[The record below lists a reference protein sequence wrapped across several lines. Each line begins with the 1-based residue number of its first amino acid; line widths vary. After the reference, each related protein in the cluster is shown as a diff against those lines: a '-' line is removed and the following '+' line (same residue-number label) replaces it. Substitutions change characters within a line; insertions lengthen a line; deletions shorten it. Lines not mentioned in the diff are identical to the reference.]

1 MTCVELAVGCS
12 APPEITSLLS
22 ISRAEQAISSHR
34 LGYRCRLLAAKQRSR
49 SSSSILVLGM
59 ESFIVQALMAH
70 LVLEWVDNA
79 QWRSCRLLNI
89 TSYCTVV
96 LVTCLACLLAS
107 HYCGPGCNDEGKAQ
121 GGLPGHGGSG
131 GPGDQ
136 GIRASQNL
144 RLSRP
149 VALGRRRKC
158 DKVNLALSSLNRVV
172 LQLSNI
178 NSVMSDEKNTSNVI
192 CKYASDLATC

>member
-12 APPEITSLLS
+12 APPEITSPLS

-49 SSSSILVLGM
+49 SSSPILVLGM
-59 ESFIVQALMAH
+59 ESFIVQALMAY

-107 HYCGPGCNDEGKAQ
+107 HYIAARGVTTRARRKAVCQ
-121 GGLPGHGGSG
+121 GMGD
-131 GPGDQ
+131 PGDQ

-149 VALGRRRKC
+149 VAGTEEE
-158 DKVNLALSSLNRVV
+158 V
-172 LQLSNI
+172 
-178 NSVMSDEKNTSNVI
+178 
-192 CKYASDLATC
+192 

>member
-1 MTCVELAVGCS
+1 MKVTCVELAVSCS
-12 APPEITSLLS
+12 APPEITSPLS

-49 SSSSILVLGM
+49 SSRPILVLGM
-59 ESFIVQALMAH
+59 ESVIVQALVAH

-79 QWRSCRLLNI
+79 QRRSCRLLNI

-107 HYCGPGCNDEGKAQ
+107 HYCGPGWNDEGKAQ

-131 GPGDQ
+131 GSGHQ
-136 GIRASQNL
+136 GIPEFASVSS
-144 RLSRP
+144 SRTGTEEE
-149 VALGRRRKC
+149 V
-158 DKVNLALSSLNRVV
+158 
-172 LQLSNI
+172 
-178 NSVMSDEKNTSNVI
+178 
-192 CKYASDLATC
+192 